1 MSHAGAA
8 APEVSV
14 VMPCLNEEAAIGACI
29 EKIRRTFDQAGLDGE
44 IVVCDNGSTDRSVA
58 IAEAM
63 GARVVHQPER
73 GYGNAYLKGFDSA
86 RGRYLV
92 MGDADDTYDFTLIP
106 EFLKALREGGNA
118 FVTGSRYLGGGDGN
132 ITGLHRW
139 FGNPALTRILN
150 ALFGTRYTD
159 VYCGFRAFSREA
171 YERIRPVSPGM
182 EFNLELAIN
191 AGLAGLKT
199 AEIPIVL
206 APRKGESKLR
216 TFRDGWRSLRMMLL
230 YSPNQLFLVP
240 GSVLLSLGL
249 LLHVAVLLGLVRF
262 GGRPAAGVTAVFAT
276 VLSVVGFEILSLGLH
291 AKTYSWSRR
300 FDHDNRFLGGFYSRF
315 TLETGLLM
323 GLGLA
328 LAGLAILATIVVEW
342 VKSDLLPLPHPEWAS
357 FGATL
362 DHPRTEHGVL
372 LVVHLGHVH
381 EAARGTAM
389 TEPAESRPWS
399 TIELRLAALIV
410 LIAAALWAPRL
421 RGPLDLRYDAGVYY
435 ILGRSLAEGHGYRL
449 LNEPGAIEAIQY
461 PPVLPAV
468 AALHRAGPGNQRSRR
483 GRPCAPAHDGAA
495 VSRVRPCVV
504 RAGATVP
511 VAGFA
516 FAAALLA
523 ILNAQVVFS
532 PTTSRPTCP
541 TPPSP
546 CSSSSTRR
554 IRGGGTRRDGIRP
567 AHRRRGA
574 ARRVGGA
581 EPGATPLA

>member
-132 ITGLHRW
+132 ITALHRW

-300 FDHDNRFLGGFYSRF
+300 FDHDNRFLSGFYSRF
-315 TLETGLLM
+315 TLETGLLV

-362 DHPRTEHGVL
+362 T
-372 LVVHLGHVH
+372 
-381 EAARGTAM
+381 
-389 TEPAESRPWS
+389 
-399 TIELRLAALIV
+399 
-410 LIAAALWAPRL
+410 
-421 RGPLDLRYDAGVYY
+421 
-435 ILGRSLAEGHGYRL
+435 ILGLS
-449 LNEPGAIEAIQY
+449 
-461 PPVLPAV
+461 
-468 AALHRAGPGNQRSRR
+468 
-483 GRPCAPAHDGAA
+483 
-495 VSRVRPCVV
+495 
-504 RAGATVP
+504 T
-511 VAGFA
+511 
-516 FAAALLA
+516 
-523 ILNAQVVFS
+523 VFS
-532 PTTSRPTCP
+532 SLFISAMSMRRPEGQ
-541 TPPSP
+541 
-546 CSSSSTRR
+546 R
-554 IRGGGTRRDGIRP
+554 
-567 AHRRRGA
+567 
-574 ARRVGGA
+574 
-581 EPGATPLA
+581 

>member
-8 APEVSV
+8 APEISV

-300 FDHDNRFLGGFYSRF
+300 FDHDNRFLSGFYGRF
-315 TLETGLLM
+315 TLETGLLA

-362 DHPRTEHGVL
+362 T
-372 LVVHLGHVH
+372 
-381 EAARGTAM
+381 
-389 TEPAESRPWS
+389 
-399 TIELRLAALIV
+399 
-410 LIAAALWAPRL
+410 
-421 RGPLDLRYDAGVYY
+421 
-435 ILGRSLAEGHGYRL
+435 ILGLS
-449 LNEPGAIEAIQY
+449 
-461 PPVLPAV
+461 
-468 AALHRAGPGNQRSRR
+468 
-483 GRPCAPAHDGAA
+483 
-495 VSRVRPCVV
+495 
-504 RAGATVP
+504 T
-511 VAGFA
+511 
-516 FAAALLA
+516 
-523 ILNAQVVFS
+523 VFS
-532 PTTSRPTCP
+532 SLFISAMSMRRPEGQ
-541 TPPSP
+541 
-546 CSSSSTRR
+546 R
-554 IRGGGTRRDGIRP
+554 
-567 AHRRRGA
+567 
-574 ARRVGGA
+574 
-581 EPGATPLA
+581 

>member
-300 FDHDNRFLGGFYSRF
+300 FDHDNRFLSGFYGRF
-315 TLETGLLM
+315 TLETGLLA

-328 LAGLAILATIVVEW
+328 LAGLAVLATIVVEW

-362 DHPRTEHGVL
+362 T
-372 LVVHLGHVH
+372 
-381 EAARGTAM
+381 
-389 TEPAESRPWS
+389 
-399 TIELRLAALIV
+399 
-410 LIAAALWAPRL
+410 
-421 RGPLDLRYDAGVYY
+421 
-435 ILGRSLAEGHGYRL
+435 ILGLS
-449 LNEPGAIEAIQY
+449 
-461 PPVLPAV
+461 
-468 AALHRAGPGNQRSRR
+468 
-483 GRPCAPAHDGAA
+483 
-495 VSRVRPCVV
+495 
-504 RAGATVP
+504 T
-511 VAGFA
+511 
-516 FAAALLA
+516 
-523 ILNAQVVFS
+523 VFS
-532 PTTSRPTCP
+532 SLFISAMSMRRPEGQ
-541 TPPSP
+541 
-546 CSSSSTRR
+546 R
-554 IRGGGTRRDGIRP
+554 
-567 AHRRRGA
+567 
-574 ARRVGGA
+574 
-581 EPGATPLA
+581 